1 MENETIYMKTKKEGL
16 WEECPAVACLGY
28 MAIGLILFF
37 VLFFSPFCYGIA
49 TENAIVVLL
58 EPIAMILGLFSLG
71 YFSVYKIVQTNNE
84 KNISK
89 SIAFINRDNHWYA
102 IKLMY
107 NPAAAGTPLY
117 MPSGSIAQ
125 AATMPTNIK
134 VASNIQSMENEI
146 RKQRQDTSVF
156 SATLTDVL
164 DAIYFGSAKEFNASK
179 ADKWIDMKVNK
190 YAFQEI
196 STQNGRTVGYI
207 ILNNVRVV
215 KVTKKRITLEFE
227 NEKNE
232 TKQMQFH
239 NCYGGLVGAIKTKNT
254 ITPQS

>member
-71 YFSVYKIVQTNNE
+71 YFSVYKIVQINNE

-107 NPAAAGTPLY
+107 NPAAAGLPCTCLLVL
-117 MPSGSIAQ
+117 SL
-125 AATMPTNIK
+125 
-134 VASNIQSMENEI
+134 
-146 RKQRQDTSVF
+146 RQQ
-156 SATLTDVL
+156 LCR
-164 DAIYFGSAKEFNASK
+164 IISK
-179 ADKWIDMKVNK
+179 SHQKYSPWKMKLGNK
-190 YAFQEI
+190 D
-196 STQNGRTVGYI
+196 
-207 ILNNVRVV
+207 
-215 KVTKKRITLEFE
+215 RIHL
-227 NEKNE
+227 
-232 TKQMQFH
+232 
-239 NCYGGLVGAIKTKNT
+239 CLV
-254 ITPQS
+254 PR

>member
-125 AATMPTNIK
+125 AATMPNNIK
-134 VASNIQSMENEI
+134 VASKIQSMENEI
-146 RKQRQDTSVF
+146 RKQR
-156 SATLTDVL
+156 
-164 DAIYFGSAKEFNASK
+164 
-179 ADKWIDMKVNK
+179 
-190 YAFQEI
+190 
-196 STQNGRTVGYI
+196 GYI
-207 ILNNVRVV
+207 CV
-215 KVTKKRITLEFE
+215 
-227 NEKNE
+227 
-232 TKQMQFH
+232 
-239 NCYGGLVGAIKTKNT
+239 
-254 ITPQS
+254 

>member
-1 MENETIYMKTKKEGL
+1 
-16 WEECPAVACLGY
+16 
-28 MAIGLILFF
+28 
-37 VLFFSPFCYGIA
+37 
-49 TENAIVVLL
+49 
-58 EPIAMILGLFSLG
+58 LGLFSLG

-125 AATMPTNIK
+125 AATMPNNIK
-134 VASNIQSMENEI
+134 VASKIQSMENEI

>member
-89 SIAFINRDNHWYA
+89 SIALCGPPLQRFVGLRAGQELLQPLPELPCTCLLVLSLRQQLCRIISKSHQKYSPWKM
-102 IKLMY
+102 KL
-107 NPAAAGTPLY
+107 G
-117 MPSGSIAQ
+117 
-125 AATMPTNIK
+125 
-134 VASNIQSMENEI
+134 
-146 RKQRQDTSVF
+146 
-156 SATLTDVL
+156 
-164 DAIYFGSAKEFNASK
+164 
-179 ADKWIDMKVNK
+179 NK
-190 YAFQEI
+190 D
-196 STQNGRTVGYI
+196 
-207 ILNNVRVV
+207 
-215 KVTKKRITLEFE
+215 RIHL
-227 NEKNE
+227 
-232 TKQMQFH
+232 
-239 NCYGGLVGAIKTKNT
+239 CLV
-254 ITPQS
+254 PR